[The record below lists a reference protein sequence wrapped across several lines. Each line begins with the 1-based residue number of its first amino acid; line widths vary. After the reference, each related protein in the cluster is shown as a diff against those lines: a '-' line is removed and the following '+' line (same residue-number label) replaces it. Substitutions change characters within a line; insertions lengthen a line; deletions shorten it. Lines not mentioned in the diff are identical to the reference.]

1 MKKYLITI
9 VLALITLTGCG
20 NKTETKT
27 ISTVDNV
34 TETTTSEI
42 VTEITV
48 TETIAPLITPQ
59 KTHSGTPIVFID
71 GVVDNITNDYQRLT
85 TFAYPEEDVDD
96 VLFEIESHLKI
107 SNPDVSSDGIGTY
120 YKYSNGICLLYKDV
134 DKFFYI
140 QKTN

>member
-1 MKKYLITI
+1 MKKYLITF

-34 TETTTSEI
+34 TETTTSEV

-48 TETIAPLITPQ
+48 TETIAPLIMPP
-59 KTHSGTPIVFID
+59 KTHSGVPIVFID
-71 GVVDNITNDYQRLT
+71 GVIDNITNDYQRLT
-85 TFAYPEEDVDD
+85 ASAYLEEDVDD

-107 SNPDVSSDGIGTY
+107 SNPKIEVTESVGTY
-120 YKYSNGICLLYKDV
+120 YRYDNGICIWYKD
-134 DKFFYI
+134 DKAFYI
-140 QKTN
+140 SKN